1 VDYGDGLEN
10 RFRESE
16 RGFESHPLR
25 RSIEIQFNRQNHIM
39 ETYLKPTAKIDSD
52 HPSIKEKAQNLIRG
66 KCEAADKA
74 KSLFYW
80 VRDEIKYNPFL
91 TLEFSEDFRA
101 SRTLEKKQGFCI
113 EKAAVLAAFARA
125 VGIPARLH
133 FADIRNHLV
142 SDKLLKVM
150 GTNLFSYHGY
160 TELYIDGKW
169 IKATPVF
176 DLKMCHKNRIIP
188 VEFDGKNDAILHSH
202 NMDGKLNIEYVEDR
216 GYREDVPVDEI
227 LAAWGEIYGM
237 EAQQERLNRLIEEEK
252 AKGKKWGDGNKS
264 E

>member
-25 RSIEIQFNRQNHIM
+25 QCVVTHFDCQNHMM
-39 ETYLKPTAKIDSD
+39 ERYLKPTARIDSD
-52 HPSIKEKAQNLIRG
+52 HPSIKGIAQDLIGG
-66 KCEAADKA
+66 KREATDKA

-91 TLEFSEDFRA
+91 ALEVLEDYRASKTLERG
-101 SRTLEKKQGFCI
+101 QGFCI
-113 EKAAVLAAFARA
+113 EKAAILAAFARA

-142 SDKLLKVM
+142 SDRLLKVM

-169 IKATPVF
+169 VKATPAF
-176 DLKMCHKNRIIP
+176 DLKMCRKNSIIP
-188 VEFDGKNDAILHSH
+188 VEFDGQNDAILHSH
-202 NMDGKLNIEYVEDR
+202 NLDGNLHIEYVKDH

-227 LAAWGEIYGM
+227 LAAWDKHYGL
-237 EAQQERLNRLIEEEK
+237 EAQQERHRLIEAEK
-252 AKGKKWGDGNKS
+252 AKGRERK
-264 E
+264 

>member
-1 VDYGDGLEN
+1 MM
-10 RFRESE
+10 E
-16 RGFESHPLR
+16 R
-25 RSIEIQFNRQNHIM
+25 
-39 ETYLKPTAKIDSD
+39 YLKPAARIDSG
-52 HPSIKEKAQNLIRG
+52 HPSIKGKAQSLIKG
-66 KCEAADKA
+66 KREAADKA

-91 TLEFSEDFRA
+91 TLEFSESFRA
-101 SRTLEKKQGFCI
+101 SKTLERGQGFCI
-113 EKAAVLAAFARA
+113 EKAALLAAFARA

-142 SDKLLKVM
+142 SGRLLKVM

-169 IKATPVF
+169 VKATPAF

-188 VEFDGKNDAILHSH
+188 VEFDGQNDAILYSH
-202 NMDGKLNIEYVEDR
+202 NLDGKLQIEYVKDH

-227 LAAWGEIYGM
+227 LAAWDKYYGL
-237 EAQQERLNRLIEEEK
+237 EAHQERLNRIVEAEK
-252 AKGKKWGDGNKS
+252 AKGKERK
-264 E
+264 

>member
-1 VDYGDGLEN
+1 MD
-10 RFRESE
+10 R
-16 RGFESHPLR
+16 
-25 RSIEIQFNRQNHIM
+25 M
-39 ETYLKPTAKIDSD
+39 EKYLKPTAKIDSD
-52 HPSIKEKAQNLIRG
+52 NPSIKEKAENLIRG
-66 KCEAADKA
+66 KREAADKA

-91 TLEFSEDFRA
+91 ALEVLENYRASKTLERG
-101 SRTLEKKQGFCI
+101 QGFCI

-133 FADIRNHLV
+133 FADIRNYLV

-169 IKATPVF
+169 VKATPAF

-188 VEFDGKNDAILHSH
+188 VEFDGKNDAVLNTHNVDGRLH
-202 NMDGKLNIEYVEDR
+202 IEYVKDH
-216 GYREDVPVDEI
+216 GYREDVPVAEI
-227 LAAWGEIYGM
+227 LAAWEKLYGV
-237 EAQQERLNRLIEEEK
+237 EAQQERLNRLIAEEE
-252 AKGKKWGDGNKS
+252 AKGKK
-264 E
+264 

>member
-25 RSIEIQFNRQNHIM
+25 RSVVIHFNRQNHAM
-39 ETYLKPTAKIDSD
+39 ERYLKPTAKIDSD
-52 HPSIKEKAQNLIRG
+52 HPSIREKAQNLIRG
-66 KCEAADKA
+66 KREAADKA

-91 TLEFSEDFRA
+91 TLEFSEDFLA
-101 SRTLEKKQGFCI
+101 SKTLERRQGFCI

-169 IKATPVF
+169 VKATPAF
-176 DLKMCHKNRIIP
+176 DLKMCRKNRIIP
-188 VEFDGKNDAILHSH
+188 VEFDGKNDAVLHSH
-202 NMDGKLNIEYVEDR
+202 NLDGKLHIEYVKDR

-227 LAAWGEIYGM
+227 LVAWNKHYGL
-237 EAQQERLNRLIEEEK
+237 EAQQERLNRLIAEEK
-252 AKGKKWGDGNKS
+252 AKGKK
-264 E
+264 